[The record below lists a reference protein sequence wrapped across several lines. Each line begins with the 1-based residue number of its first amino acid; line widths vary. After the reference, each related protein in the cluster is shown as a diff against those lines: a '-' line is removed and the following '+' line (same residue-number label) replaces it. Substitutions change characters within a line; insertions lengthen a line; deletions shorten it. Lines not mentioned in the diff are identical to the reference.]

1 MVFKTYTNTLV
12 WNHFHSVK
20 SFLFL
25 SARPHNFD
33 GMLGT
38 ELPLSMYTTKNP
50 INMWHFNIPQLKEFL
65 AFSVKDISIKLFY
78 LYQRLQCTD
87 KYFFK
92 IKCVFFLY
100 LLLWLYINE
109 SWKEND
115 LSWYISVIRLTVGYR
130 TQYLLSRFL
139 GISIL

>member
-1 MVFKTYTNTLV
+1 VVFKTYTNTLV

-65 AFSVKDISIKLFY
+65 AFSVKDRYQLNYFICIIHVIKLLCYNWRFFINVFDACFY
-78 LYQRLQCTD
+78 CLLMFSFCLLQYWTNCIPFQ
-87 KYFFK
+87 YILF
-92 IKCVFFLY
+92 ILLVVFHMM
-100 LLLWLYINE
+100 NE
-109 SWKEND
+109 
-115 LSWYISVIRLTVGYR
+115 G
-130 TQYLLSRFL
+130 
-139 GISIL
+139 